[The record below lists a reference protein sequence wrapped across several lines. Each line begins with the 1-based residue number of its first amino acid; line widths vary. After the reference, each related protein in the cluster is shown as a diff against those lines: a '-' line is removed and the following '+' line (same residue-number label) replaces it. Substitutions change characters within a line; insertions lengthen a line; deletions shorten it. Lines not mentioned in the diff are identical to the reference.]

1 MRFFKN
7 YPNLTV
13 VIACLFWGTY
23 WIPLRFVDSG
33 NNSSVWPIVISF
45 FLLSLFIGGNFKKSL
60 NNIFIVQK
68 NYFFLAG
75 CFFASLGIGLYSES
89 LLRGDIAKVVVLF
102 YLAPIWGTVFA
113 KLFLKKLFGLNRIIA
128 IVLGLIGLEIIVGI
142 EKGIFIPTEL
152 VEWIAILAGIS
163 WALGTTFFHLAKP
176 TNSIEKTSFTGFMV
190 SILFIFFCFI
200 PGGRNLDFPIS
211 LINLNI
217 VYFWII
223 SFSIFWLLPSILLTY
238 FSVEILDPGR
248 INILLAFEVV
258 VGFASAALLTNE
270 LIGAREIMGAIFVV
284 SSCFVDVVFEKKYQ
298 KNIKKK

>member
-1 MRFFKN
+1 MGFFKN

-23 WIPLRFVDSG
+23 WIPLRFVDRD

-45 FLLSLFIGGNFKKSL
+45 FLLSFFIGKNFKKSL
-60 NNIFIVQK
+60 KNILIVQK

-75 CFFASLGIGLYSES
+75 CFFAALGIGLYSES
-89 LLRGDIAKVVVLF
+89 LLRGEIAKVVVLF
-102 YLAPIWGTVFA
+102 YLAPIWGT
-113 KLFLKKLFGLNRIIA
+113 LFSKILLKKFFGVSRIIS
-128 IVLGLIGLEIIVGI
+128 IILGLIGLEIIVGI
-142 EKGIFIPTEL
+142 EKGIFIPSSL
-152 VEWIAILAGIS
+152 VEWIAIFAGIS

-190 SILFIFFCFI
+190 SVLFILFCLI
-200 PGGRNLDFPIS
+200 PGGRSLEFPVS
-211 LINLNI
+211 LINLDM

-270 LIGAREIMGAIFVV
+270 LIGIREILGAIFVI
-284 SSCFVDVVFEKKYQ
+284 SSCFVDVIFEK
-298 KNIKKK
+298 KNIKKS